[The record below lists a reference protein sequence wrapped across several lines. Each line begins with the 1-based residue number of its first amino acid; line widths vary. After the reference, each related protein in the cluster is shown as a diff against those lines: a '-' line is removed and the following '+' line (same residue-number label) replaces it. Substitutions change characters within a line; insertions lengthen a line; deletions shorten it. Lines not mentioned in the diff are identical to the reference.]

1 MTSKNK
7 PPKKKKK
14 KKKIVFQQKKEMLS
28 KNWLSLLVE
37 WLIILDVRL
46 ITGKIDFINTTM
58 HNVAPSYLYPR
69 VLVKVSFC

>member
-7 PPKKKKK
+7 AAK

-37 WLIILDVRL
+37 WLVILDVRL

-58 HNVAPSYLYPR
+58 HNVAPSYLYLR
-69 VLVKVSFC
+69 VLVKVSLC

>member
-7 PPKKKKK
+7 AAKKKI
-14 KKKIVFQQKKEMLS
+14 IVFQQKKEMLS

-58 HNVAPSYLYPR
+58 HNVAPSYLYLR
-69 VLVKVSFC
+69 VLVKVSLC